1 MKRWLLLA
9 ALAALLVA
17 APAHAV
23 DHNNIDENRPLSFD
37 DAESIALHERALEL
51 GFRLGFPRHRAAGLG
66 GELEFLY
73 GFALNSHLHLG
84 IGPSV
89 GGRANSSDTSFDI
102 GDVSVGAFHSFNRE
116 HDNTPAFALRGDVF
130 LPTGRGSHGTDFRL
144 RGIMSKTVRQYDRLH
159 VNLDVNVTANAGRGE
174 RSFNPGVVLGYTKPL
189 GYPRRFTRTG
199 LAEVA
204 VQAGPETGKGPIVSI
219 GAGLRQQ
226 VTVRSVL
233 DLGVQSDIAAFGG
246 AARDRLRFIVGYS
259 TGY

>member
-1 MKRWLLLA
+1 MRTWLLLA
-9 ALAALLVA
+9 SLAALLAA

-37 DAESIALHERALEL
+37 DAESIAWHERALDL
-51 GFRLGFPRHRAAGLG
+51 GFRLGAPRHRAVGLG
-66 GELEFLY
+66 AELELLY
-73 GFALNSHLHLG
+73 GFALNSHLRLG
-84 IGPSV
+84 IDPSI
-89 GGRANSSDTSFDI
+89 GGHANSRDTSFDI
-102 GDVSVGAFHSFNRE
+102 GDVSVGAFHSLNRE
-116 HDNTPAFALRGDVF
+116 HDSTPAFALRGDVF
-130 LPTGRGSHGTDFRL
+130 LPTGRGSHGTELRL
-144 RGIMSKTVRQYDRLH
+144 RGIMSRTARQYDRLH
-159 VNLDVNVTANAGRGE
+159 VNLDVNVTANAASGE

-204 VQAGPETGKGPIVSI
+204 LQAGPESGRGPILAI

-233 DLGVQSDIAAFGG
+233 DLGVQSDVAAFGG
-246 AARDRLRFIVGYS
+246 ATRDRIRFIVGYS